1 MRDIHAYD
9 YNGGYYDTEIVS
21 DLLNL
26 KCFTDVTEEKQVV
39 SVEIDTEK
47 YHKYGNNPLQI
58 NIVAA
63 KAVVFDT
70 KASCSGCAERGTD
83 GIVKRH
89 FPEKQENNLHS
100 RKTKVYYV

>member
-9 YNGGYYDTEIVS
+9 YNGGYYDAEIVS
-21 DLLNL
+21 DLFHL
-26 KCFTDVTEEKQVV
+26 KCVTDVTEEKQVV

-63 KAVVFDT
+63 KLSFLIPKPPVPAVPREVQM
-70 KASCSGCAERGTD
+70 AS
-83 GIVKRH
+83 
-89 FPEKQENNLHS
+89 
-100 RKTKVYYV
+100 

>member
-9 YNGGYYDTEIVS
+9 YNGGYYDAEIVS

-26 KCFTDVTEEKQVV
+26 KCVTDVTEEKQVV

-70 KASCSGCAERGTD
+70 KASCSAVPRE
-83 GIVKRH
+83 V
-89 FPEKQENNLHS
+89 QMAS
-100 RKTKVYYV
+100 